1 MAKEKTKMN
10 FEQALSKL
18 EKITDK
24 LEEGKLGLEES
35 LKLFSEGIEL
45 SGFCNA
51 KLEEVKKRIQVL
63 VKTSEGKPK
72 TEKFKTIEEE

>member
-10 FEQALSKL
+10 FEQALSRL

-45 SGFCNA
+45 SGFCSA
-51 KLEEVKKRIQVL
+51 KLEEAKKKIQVL
-63 VKTSEGKPK
+63 VKTSDGKIK
-72 TEKFKTIEEE
+72 TEKFKTIEE

>member
-1 MAKEKTKMN
+1 MVKEKAKLN

-18 EKITDK
+18 EEITDK

-45 SGFCNA
+45 SGFCGS
-51 KLEEVKKRIQVL
+51 KLEEVKKKIQIL
-63 VKTSEGKPK
+63 VKSSDGKIK
-72 TEKFKTIEEE
+72 TRKFETGEE